1 MQRILE
7 QWEPLKSFFDAQWLE
22 HRLNASENIH
32 ISLNDPS
39 VKIFFNFLQWVLPK
53 FTSANALYQSEKVLI
68 TTLHERMSS
77 LYKDLLLSF
86 MERNYVLQTN
96 LQDIDPNDK
105 SKWLKLNNMYLGLSV
120 QQYKEKLKKEELEDF
135 LVRVSQFLLV
145 ACMEI
150 KKRYNFN
157 DPLLSRMNTISPTC
171 KRKPDSLIDLFKHVP
186 RILDMTNDVKNAQLV
201 DSQWRSLITS
211 NDIPNDIKQETDVE
225 KYWTQILQLKNLEDS
240 HVYKELALFV
250 LDLLSCN

>member
-1 MQRILE
+1 MEPHKILKPSQTRWLSLERVVQRILE

-86 MERNYVLQTN
+86 MERN
-96 LQDIDPNDK
+96 
-105 SKWLKLNNMYLGLSV
+105 
-120 QQYKEKLKKEELEDF
+120 
-135 LVRVSQFLLV
+135 
-145 ACMEI
+145 
-150 KKRYNFN
+150 
-157 DPLLSRMNTISPTC
+157 
-171 KRKPDSLIDLFKHVP
+171 
-186 RILDMTNDVKNAQLV
+186 
-201 DSQWRSLITS
+201 
-211 NDIPNDIKQETDVE
+211 
-225 KYWTQILQLKNLEDS
+225 
-240 HVYKELALFV
+240 
-250 LDLLSCN
+250 